1 MQRELVQFLAD
12 DDGSA
17 LTEYGILAAALAV
30 PMLAGLAAIIA
41 AASTT
46 LLTTGNGL
54 TQIGT
59 RP

>member
-1 MQRELVQFLAD
+1 MYRALLTFAAD

-17 LTEYGILAAALAV
+17 LTEYGILAAALAI

-59 RP
+59 NP

>member
-1 MQRELVQFLAD
+1 MYRELQRFLSD
-12 DDGSA
+12 DDGRA
-17 LTEYGILAAALAV
+17 LTEYGILAAALAI

-41 AASTT
+41 AASST

-59 RP
+59 NP

>member
-1 MQRELVQFLAD
+1 MHPEFLRFLAD

-17 LTEYGILAAALAV
+17 LTEYGILAAALAI

-41 AASTT
+41 AVSTT

-59 RP
+59 NP